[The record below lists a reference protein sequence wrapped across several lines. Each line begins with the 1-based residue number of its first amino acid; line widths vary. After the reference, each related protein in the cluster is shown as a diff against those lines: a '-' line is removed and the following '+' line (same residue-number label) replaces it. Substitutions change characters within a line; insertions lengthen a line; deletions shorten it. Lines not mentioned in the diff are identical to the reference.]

1 MLAALLLLAAAPG
14 QNSFCGAARAAAPD
28 VGAARRIAEA
38 AVRNARAPTRLYR
51 LVIIADRAD
60 ARLWIA
66 FQVPRTGPT
75 RGGGGLEF
83 RIDRCTGAISRM
95 RHSR

>member
-1 MLAALLLLAAAPG
+1 MLAAFLLLAAVPA
-14 QNSFCGAARAAAPD
+14 QCGLIRPVAPD
-28 VGAARRIAEA
+28 VAAARRIAEA
-38 AVRNARAPTRLYR
+38 TVRHAGAPTRPYR
-51 LVIIADRAD
+51 LVVIADRAD

-66 FQVPRTGPT
+66 FQMPRAGSM